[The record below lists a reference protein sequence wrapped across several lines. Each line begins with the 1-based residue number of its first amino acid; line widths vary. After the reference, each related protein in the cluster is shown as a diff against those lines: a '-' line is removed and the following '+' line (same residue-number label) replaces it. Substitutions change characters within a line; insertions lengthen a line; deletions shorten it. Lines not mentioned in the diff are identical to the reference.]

1 MSFSIYELDENIKK
15 LLTVDNYLNGL
26 SVNDF
31 IEEISKDHFLKGAE
45 VNNKAYL
52 DPKPYIRT
60 FESTLRELKQLQ
72 LEANE
77 QRVKNERQVDSFEL
91 KHSENVLELNHRIDE
106 ATKKF
111 DILDNQILDVST
123 RINPLGNTLNK
134 ITNSRDRSLETIFLI
149 RAYHGF
155 FMKEQYLPLE
165 TLKNSKKL
173 GDKLKCAKTV
183 RNLLNLAKKVS
194 DEKLPKSIK
203 CITTIEQFGENME
216 KELLRKFEI
225 ASEDEDDIDFD
236 MMNQIAQ
243 ILFEYNEGINV
254 IQTFVIKN
262 DIVVENEERMLGE
275 QEWAMLSDST
285 RTDFKIDE
293 QATFDNL
300 KFEIKSRARISK
312 KVFADP
318 TPVIKIFIQRM
329 YAQIIR
335 NKVTSLLQK
344 SLAVSPLA
352 HVRVLH
358 SLYTLVGDFTE
369 QIKDYLTTE
378 ELDKDQELSAI
389 LDQSHSDL
397 FVEYIG
403 DNVYFNREKKNLEE
417 TIYGIVHEF
426 NTANE
431 SIITSKSLA
440 TRLENLDNTQKPEKD
455 RFSFVSEKKRMNQF
469 KQYVTAKLKDRSGS
483 RNSEPEPTFM
493 ECKSLNIGS
502 VETVLKSVIES
513 VARLLELVPTKSAE
527 YALEVLEILII
538 DFGKLY
544 IGSGLEVVYDECKK
558 NANLDYLSSFA
569 TISELLFLM
578 SSCIKRIILPIATN
592 IPSIKTRMSNMV
604 NGFVGQCETSLNVI
618 LNDTLDHFRA
628 KLQSQLAKQKKK
640 DFNCNNI
647 EDDTEA
653 CELVSNYLVEIYT
666 SILLAMNGANLEK
679 ILIKIGMEVLHQLL
693 EHYKKFTVNSI
704 GGIVLTKDVIRYQSV
719 IDGWQIP
726 ELSEQFQI
734 LREIGNLFTV
744 QTDLVNSLVTEGQ
757 LANMKPYNVRQYIT
771 KRADFNP
778 SYADKFFKF
787 K

>member
-72 LEANE
+72 AEANE
-77 QRVKNERQVDSFEL
+77 QRVKNERQVDSYEL
-91 KHSENVLELNHRIDE
+91 KHSENVLELNQQIDE
-106 ATKKF
+106 AIKKF
-111 DILDNQILDVST
+111 DILDTQILDVST

-173 GDKLKCAKTV
+173 DDKLKCAKTV

-194 DEKLPKSIK
+194 DEKLPKSMK
-203 CITTIEQFGENME
+203 CITTIEQSGETME

-243 ILFEYNEGINV
+243 ILFEYNEGVNV

-262 DIVVENEERMLGE
+262 DIVIENEEKSLDE
-275 QEWAMLSDST
+275 QEWALLADS
-285 RTDFKIDE
+285 RRSDFKIDE
-293 QATFDNL
+293 QATFDTL

-344 SLAVSPLA
+344 SLSVSPLA

-417 TIYGIVHEF
+417 TIYGIIHQF

-431 SIITSKSLA
+431 NIIANKSLA
-440 TRLENLDNTQKPEKD
+440 ARLENLDNVQKPEKD
-455 RFSFVSEKKRMNQF
+455 RFSFASEKKRMNQF
-469 KQYVTAKLKDRSGS
+469 KQYVTAKLKDRT

-493 ECKSLNIGS
+493 ECKSLNVGN

-513 VARLLELVPTKSAE
+513 VARLLELVPTKSAD

-544 IGSGLEVVYDECKK
+544 IGAGLEVVYDECKK
-558 NANLDYLSSFA
+558 NASLDYLSSFN

-604 NGFVGQCETSLNVI
+604 NGFVAQCEISLNVI
-618 LNDTLDHFRA
+618 LNDTLDHFRV
-628 KLQSQLAKQKKK
+628 KLQSQLAKQKKR

-653 CELVSNYLVEIYT
+653 CELVSNYLVEIHS
-666 SILLAMNGANLEK
+666 SIVSAMNGANLEK

-719 IDGWQIP
+719 IDGWKIP

-757 LANMKPYNVRQYIT
+757 LANMKPYTVRQYIT